1 VFSGERAGVF
11 AVAAGGWVQWSIVS
25 VASRHPAFVALCL
38 FSSWIEL
45 PETSKNSLQ
54 AFRKH
59 RFLCLGSYDW
69 DSCCLGIQVT
79 LSLHPNGPSINLV
92 LHWRLVKLQFGHYH
106 VRCRVRVP
114 LNMGRSSQPLI
125 LLCSVFHDKI
135 AKLRPTDQDT
145 KPNTLWVGILKD
157 NKKPSDDLVQT
168 DCLWAKCGKV
178 RAGWTLNFMI

>member
-1 VFSGERAGVF
+1 VENPRACL
-11 AVAAGGWVQWSIVS
+11 Q
-25 VASRHPAFVALCL
+25 SRPGDWFNGQLSRSLADILPFVALCL
-38 FSSWIEL
+38 FSSWIKL

-54 AFRKH
+54 VFRKH

-79 LSLHPNGPSINLV
+79 LSLHPHEPSINLDF
-92 LHWRLVKLQFGHYH
+92 HWRLVKLRFGHYH

-114 LNMGRSSQPLI
+114 LNMSRSSQPLI
-125 LLCSVFHDKI
+125 LLCSAFHDKI